1 MSSFSNLFVLEPGRP
16 TVDRRRSLFQPVEN
30 KQRYSD
36 QEKREV
42 MYNSFK
48 DVLPQS
54 SFVMFNDAEH
64 RDEPLRQLSSTEGTS
79 STILNDQEVN
89 VCENIT
95 FETMRPL
102 SATKGNS
109 NAILSEQ
116 EIDVCEIVTVEPLR
130 PLSATRD
137 TSNAI
142 FSEQEINDTEAQAT
156 GKSLRPPFA
165 MEGTSRAM
173 LSKQEI
179 DDIETATV
187 GQSQNEAWQTYR
199 KGRITASNF
208 YRVFTKVETM
218 KKSHKIKCL
227 ETAQKLV
234 DSLLGHNAPP
244 KNMPALKYGREMEE
258 VAKQKYLKWFEK
270 NHRDTTYR
278 ECGLFIDDTKQYL
291 GATPDLIVECSCCGK
306 GVVEFKCPY
315 SIVNESP
322 TPENLSY
329 LIHSSGQVTLKNN
342 HQYFAQVQGQMAI
355 TKRKWCHFLVYT
367 QRGMHLETIHFDADY
382 WKKIEEN
389 LTLFYVNHLA
399 PVLPNSL

>member
-1 MSSFSNLFVLEPGRP
+1 MI
-16 TVDRRRSLFQPVEN
+16 
-30 KQRYSD
+30 
-36 QEKREV
+36 
-42 MYNSFK
+42 YNSFK

-64 RDEPLRQLSSTEGTS
+64 QDEPLRPLSAAEGNS
-79 STILNDQEVN
+79 STIFNDQEVN

-95 FETMRPL
+95 VEMMRPL
-102 SATKGNS
+102 SATKGSS

-142 FSEQEINDTEAQAT
+142 FSDQEINDSEAQAT
-156 GKSLRPPFA
+156 GESLRPPFA
-165 MEGTSRAM
+165 MEATSRAM

-218 KKSHKIKCL
+218 KKSHKINCS

-244 KNMPALKYGREMEE
+244 ENMPGKW
-258 VAKQKYLKWFEK
+258 KQWQSK
-270 NHRDTTYR
+270 N
-278 ECGLFIDDTKQYL
+278 I
-291 GATPDLIVECSCCGK
+291 
-306 GVVEFKCPY
+306 
-315 SIVNESP
+315 
-322 TPENLSY
+322 
-329 LIHSSGQVTLKNN
+329 
-342 HQYFAQVQGQMAI
+342 
-355 TKRKWCHFLVYT
+355 
-367 QRGMHLETIHFDADY
+367 
-382 WKKIEEN
+382 
-389 LTLFYVNHLA
+389 
-399 PVLPNSL
+399 